1 MTNRLEPDVY
11 RRTAKPLLAG
21 PRRQVQHSRLF
32 VALMVVSLGLLV
44 ANKLDLPAVGVIR
57 GAIQDGASVILRSAT
72 AVTAP
77 VVSFGHQLA
86 DWRTLSD
93 ERNRLREEND
103 RLKGWQARAQRLEQQ
118 AVALAQLAHVVG
130 EHPAEFL
137 TARVISGNGG
147 PFVRVALLDAGREQG
162 VKAGNP
168 AMSAQGLVG
177 RVVASG
183 RISARLLLLT
193 DFNSRVPVVIGS
205 DAARAVMQGDN
216 SPLPKIAYLPPGAQI
231 KPGDDVFTSGVGG
244 LFPRGLRVGVVV
256 DTGDVLRIEPAARLD
271 RLDYV
276 SVLLMDTLSA
286 ALAEEEQQSEAK
298 AKPSLR
304 FGAGW
309 PSSAEGGI
317 GR

>member
-1 MTNRLEPDVY
+1 MTNQLEPDVY
-11 RRTAKPLLAG
+11 RRTGKPLLPG
-21 PRRQVQHSRLF
+21 PRRRVPNSGTF
-32 VALMVVSLGLLV
+32 VALILVSLGLLI
-44 ANKLDLPAVGVIR
+44 ANKLDLPAIGVIR
-57 GAIQDGASVILRSAT
+57 ASIQDGAAVILRSAT
-72 AVTAP
+72 AVSAP
-77 VVSFGHQLA
+77 MVKFGHQLA
-86 DWRTLSD
+86 EWRTLAD
-93 ERNRLREEND
+93 ERNRLREENE

-183 RISARLLLLT
+183 KISARLLLLT
-193 DFNSRVPVVIGS
+193 DFNSRVPVVIGQ
-205 DAARAVMQGDN
+205 DAVRAVMQGDN

-231 KPGDDVFTSGVGG
+231 KPGDDVTTSGVGG
-244 LFPRGLRVGVVV
+244 LFPRGLKVGIVV

-276 SVLLMDTLSA
+276 SVLLVDTLSA
-286 ALAEEEQQSEAK
+286 ALAEEEQQAETK
-298 AKPSLR
+298 TKPSLR

-309 PSSAEGGI
+309 PSSAEGGL